1 MKKILFS
8 LCLIITLFCSCEPG
22 VEDPKNPLIGSWE
35 LVEWKHVYG
44 TGDETEVSSHK
55 YVYGCEADYYPYL
68 IFAENGTATA
78 IYIYDI
84 YEEPD
89 FYQLSYSKNDKNIS
103 ICEEDEEESFTT
115 NFNIVRLTDKELVIS
130 IKEDWHNGDSE
141 TIYYYKKKD
150 FVKKSVNEVVLGEWE
165 LSYWETYD
173 LDNNEMLESG
183 VEVPDEDWFTSLYI
197 KDNTCEIGFG
207 GQKVEVQYTII
218 NNSLVFIVGDNNY
231 SLTLPIV
238 SLSGKRLTISKDEEF
253 YKENEDGFGD
263 YINGQILLYYN
274 KK

>member
-1 MKKILFS
+1 MKKIAFA
-8 LCLIITLFCSCEPG
+8 LCLVMALFCSCQENNN
-22 VEDPKNPLIGSWE
+22 DPEIPQNPLLGSWE
-35 LVEWKHVYG
+35 LVQWKHVYG
-44 TGDETEVSSHK
+44 TGDETEVSSHE
-55 YVYGCEADYYPYL
+55 YVYGGEADYYPYL

-89 FYQLSYSKNDKNIS
+89 YYQLSYSKNDKNIS

-207 GQKVEVQYTII
+207 GETVEVQYTVI
-218 NNSLVFIVGDNNY
+218 NNCLVFFIGNDNY
-231 SLTLPIV
+231 SLTLPIE
-238 SLSGKRLTISKDEEF
+238 SLSGERLTISKNEF
-253 YKENEDGFGD
+253 FNDGSGNEV
-263 YINGQILLYYN
+263 NGKIMLYYS